1 MSQGEATVKPAY
13 GNSPGAGGL
22 SDVVSFGAE
31 RKILQGTFSF
41 DTGYTTGGETFNISG
56 YFKHLDAV
64 FFANTG
70 GNFYEY
76 LPSSGLV
83 KGYQGS
89 TGGQDTTSGIVELA
103 SGHDYSALVIPFLAV
118 GI

>member
-89 TGGQDTTSGIVELA
+89 AGGQDVTAGIVELT
-103 SGHDYSALVIPFLAV
+103 STHDYSALVIPFLAV